1 MGGASRPGPHGP
13 QSLSSLYS
21 IIEYGTQY
29 GYRLYLSRQYLP
41 VVCGVRRC
49 LRCTP
54 VCWNLTARPDRD
66 AVLPP
71 LSDEEFAIVCNE
83 RKKNVS
89 PLTQKAHLRAN
100 LLSATYAHAMGRMH
114 ALDLAL
120 WRHVQSHG
128 PLS

>member
-1 MGGASRPGPHGP
+1 M
-13 QSLSSLYS
+13 L
-21 IIEYGTQY
+21 
-29 GYRLYLSRQYLP
+29 
-41 VVCGVRRC
+41 RC
-49 LRCTP
+49 LRRY
-54 VCWNLTARPDRD
+54 VLLL
-66 AVLPP
+66 AVET
-71 LSDEEFAIVCNE
+71 DGRFAAVGQLLERRFPFATKRFVCNE